1 MKKEKI
7 KRLESKLWKPI
18 EHEGVI
24 LSKTVFNNS
33 GFDKHIHEEFAI
45 GVISQGEMNGFIDG
59 TTKSINKK
67 SIMTINPDTAHSNNA
82 YNQNMYSQSAVNV
95 HPSFLSTLL
104 KENFGSKQVY
114 FKTGLLDNESL
125 SNEFISLMS
134 FFENNELTIID
145 YECRLVEVIN
155 KILLANTCVQEQKS
169 LSKHDMAINKAK
181 EFMQDN
187 ISMNI
192 TLDDIA
198 KELDLSKFHFLR
210 LFKKQTHFSPHVY
223 LMLVRLERAKS
234 LLQEGKSIV
243 DTTYTCGFADQS
255 HLNKHF
261 NAYVGLTPKTYQK
274 FFV

>member
-1 MKKEKI
+1 MNNKEK
-7 KRLESKLWKPI
+7 KRFESKLWKPI

-45 GVISQGEMNGFIDG
+45 GVISHGEMNGFIDG

-82 YNQNMYSQSAVNV
+82 YNQNMYSQSAVNI
-95 HPSFLSTLL
+95 HPSFLSTLI
-104 KENFGSKQVY
+104 KENFSSKQVY
-114 FKTGLLDNESL
+114 FKTGLLEHESL
-125 SNEFISLMS
+125 SNEFISLMTS
-134 FFENNELTIID
+134 FENNELSTID
-145 YECRLVEVIN
+145 YECRLVEVLN

-169 LSKHDMAINKAK
+169 LSKHDIAIMRAK

-187 ISMNI
+187 LSMDI

-198 KELDLSKFHFLR
+198 QELDLSKFHFLR
-210 LFKKQTHFSPHVY
+210 LFKKHTHFSPHVY
-223 LMLVRLERAKS
+223 LMLKRLERAKQ
-234 LLQEGKSIV
+234 LLQEGKSIIDAV
-243 DTTYTCGFADQS
+243 YTCGFADQS

-261 NAYVGLTPKTYQK
+261 KTYMGLTPKTYQK
-274 FFV
+274 FFL